1 MASPPWC
8 ARRCAPIR
16 SPGVVY
22 VFRAKRADRVKL
34 LYWDGLEAADLPLR
48 LKRKLK
54 SRHNPIPSPDPP
66 RTLSDQANAG
76 QVPPE
81 HRLRCDRVRHADA
94 LSWVPEKDGI
104 GQGQI
109 PVCWSLCWFFG
120 KRNSET
126 ACATIG
132 YILCVTPLLA
142 PRGLAPSG
150 DARGCAAGLRRGRSR
165 PSCSATFS
173 STAWLTISASA
184 SLSAMLNRLA
194 TAAARC
200 VARTIRPCRAARLI
214 CR

>member
-81 HRLRCDRVRHADA
+81 HRLTVCGMPTRYLGSPKKTA
-94 LSWVPEKDGI
+94 LGRDKFRFVGLYVGFLENV
-104 GQGQI
+104 I
-109 PVCWSLCWFFG
+109 P
-120 KRNSET
+120 K
-126 ACATIG
+126 
-132 YILCVTPLLA
+132 PLVLQ
-142 PRGLAPSG
+142 
-150 DARGCAAGLRRGRSR
+150 
-165 PSCSATFS
+165 
-173 STAWLTISASA
+173 
-184 SLSAMLNRLA
+184 
-194 TAAARC
+194 
-200 VARTIRPCRAARLI
+200 
-214 CR
+214 